1 MATVGRGPDQKIR
14 NGMIST
20 LTCKE
25 YRDHMPPPKTVGS
38 MGWPCFRGGGTAVTA
53 TIKQS
58 GQVLDGMVFY
68 RPESVRDYSEL
79 DITQRRPR
87 YEAAVDYCLKQE
99 RAKNVINVSRFAVCI
114 REKYPDVQH
123 NSKHYALLRANVA
136 FTNFKRNGVDREAAL
151 ASPNGGMWINC
162 TPHEPEEGKS
172 MVPTSLC
179 HASLF
184 SPQETARHDNN
195 G

>member
-1 MATVGRGPDQKIR
+1 MKLGVGSIEIS

-20 LTCKE
+20 IDCQKYPE
-25 YRDHMPPPKTVGS
+25 HMPPPNTIGS

-68 RPESVRDYSEL
+68 RPQSVRDYSEL

-87 YEAAVDYCLKQE
+87 YKDAVEYCLKQE

-114 REKYPDVQH
+114 RENYPDVQH
-123 NSKHYALLRANVA
+123 YSRHFARLRANVA
-136 FTNFKRNGVDREAAL
+136 FTNFKRNGADREAAV
-151 ASPNGGMWINC
+151 SSSDGGFWIDC
-162 TPHEPEEGKS
+162 TPHEPEKGSK
-172 MVPTSLC
+172 VAPVSLC
-179 HASLF
+179 HAALF
-184 SPQETARHDNN
+184 SILERASHDSI